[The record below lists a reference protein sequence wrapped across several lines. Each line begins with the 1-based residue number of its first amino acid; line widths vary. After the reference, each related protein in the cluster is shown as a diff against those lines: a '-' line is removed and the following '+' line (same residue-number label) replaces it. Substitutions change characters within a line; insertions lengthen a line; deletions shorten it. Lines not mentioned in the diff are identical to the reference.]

1 MYKAV
6 SKWRLYLCSMTISL
20 KNIIPAFLEKEKIA
34 HSEIWGHN
42 HTFKKGERIQI
53 VAPSGSGKT
62 SLIHFLYGLR
72 KDYSGDV
79 LFDEKK
85 IKKLSAPQVAD
96 VRANKI
102 SIIFQDLRLFIDTV
116 ASENIEVKRSLSPYH
131 PASRI
136 NAMAERLG
144 IATKLSQNAGTC
156 SYGEQ
161 QRIAI
166 IRSLQQPFD
175 FILMDEPFSHLD
187 ENNSIKAMELI
198 EEEAAERGAAVIIAD
213 LAPVSFFKADRI
225 IHL

>member
-1 MYKAV
+1 MAI
-6 SKWRLYLCSMTISL
+6 TL
-20 KNIIPAFLEKEKIA
+20 KNIIPTFLEKEKILQ
-34 HSEIWGHN
+34 SEIWGHE
-42 HTFKKGERIQI
+42 HIFKKGEKIQI

-72 KDYSGDV
+72 KDYSGNV
-79 LFDEKK
+79 LLDSKK
-85 IKKLSAPQVAD
+85 INDLSAPELAG

-102 SIIFQDLRLFIDTV
+102 SIVFQDLRLFKDTL
-116 ASENIEVKRSLSPYH
+116 ASENIEVKRSLSPCH
-131 PASRI
+131 NPSRI
-136 NAMAERLG
+136 NSMAERLG
-144 IATKLSQNAGTC
+144 ISTKLSQNAGTC

-198 EEEAAERGAAVIIAD
+198 EEEATQRGAAVIIAD
-213 LAPVSFFKADRI
+213 LAPVTFFKADRI
-225 IHL
+225 IYL